1 MRAPFIFCCTFNR
14 NFIFFI
20 LPRHRIQFTQLKTIL
35 CLFALDAFIFI
46 CEAKVFVYA
55 SLRVLTVLNRLM
67 LHFHRN
73 PKRETTRKYA
83 RTHNWV
89 IKTSIS
95 WEFTVQRTLNHRK
108 TMNKCNQIPNPA
120 LHFISWIKA
129 KVWDD
134 NKKREI

>member
-55 SLRVLTVLNRLM
+55 CIDRLKPSYAP
-67 LHFHRN
+67 FSSKPKTRN
-73 PKRETTRKYA
+73 
-83 RTHNWV
+83 
-89 IKTSIS
+89 
-95 WEFTVQRTLNHRK
+95 
-108 TMNKCNQIPNPA
+108 
-120 LHFISWIKA
+120 
-129 KVWDD
+129 
-134 NKKREI
+134 NKKIRTNTQLSN